1 VRRIMTA
8 VPLKTVPAE
17 ADLAAA
23 LKLMVEGALNQ
34 VPVVDDGRT
43 VGLLA
48 RADMLRFLQLRDEL
62 FTAGRGRTS
71 VARSAA

>member
-1 VRRIMTA
+1 
-8 VPLKTVPAE
+8 
-17 ADLAAA
+17 
-23 LKLMVEGALNQ
+23 MVEGALNQ